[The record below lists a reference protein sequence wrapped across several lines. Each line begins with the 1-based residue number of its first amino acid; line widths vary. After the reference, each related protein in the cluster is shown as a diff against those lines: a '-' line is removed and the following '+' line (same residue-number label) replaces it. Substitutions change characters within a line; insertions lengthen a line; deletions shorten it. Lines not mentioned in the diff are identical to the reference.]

1 MKRRTVVATT
11 AAASLCWAAGCVPS
25 QPNELD
31 KLGTVDVQIKGQNFR
46 LWIADE
52 NDERLAGLMFVTAEQ
67 MADLP
72 DGTKRGMIFVFSFEQ
87 FMSFWMRNTI
97 IPLDIAYLDSTGA
110 VLNTHTM
117 MPLDDRPNQYP
128 SDGRALMA
136 IEVNEGV
143 FGELG
148 LTKGDL
154 IALSAELRNSGR

>member
-1 MKRRTVVATT
+1 MTRRTAVTT
-11 AAASLCWAAGCVPS
+11 AAASLCLAAGCVPN

-31 KLGTVDVQIKGQNFR
+31 KLGTVDVQIKGQTFR

-67 MADLP
+67 MGDLP
-72 DGTKRGMIFVFSFEQ
+72 DGTRRGMVFVFGFDQ

-97 IPLDIAYLDSTGA
+97 IPLDIAYLDRDGT

-136 IEVNEGV
+136 IEVNAGV
-143 FGELG
+143 FAELG
-148 LTKGDL
+148 LTKGDVITL
-154 IALSAELRNSGR
+154 PAEIVASGR